1 MNKKFSTLVG
11 CLLLGTAFSVNA
23 QDLPKWYKASQ
34 ADFAWPETADFAVK
48 GKVPGFSL
56 NKDNV
61 TAAGTDRY
69 KFSNNLNSLV
79 PGISVAFD
87 TDDKNGAPTANVV
100 AGTKLAEGAAGWEK
114 ITPVYGSF
122 DGGLGIIPG
131 MQNRGEVFLTLNTQ
145 GLSNPTSIE
154 FDIYAAKVNEGK
166 TPNRNIKWA
175 ITAKSYALDGA
186 GDAADL
192 NIAAVTAS
200 GQQLDAT
207 ESIEYT
213 ADNAGILAGSKY
225 TIRLNENA
233 NGGKNSLANK
243 VIVFQITNAKASEAD
258 DNEAQD
264 KNEPVTVIKGLNFTY
279 QRPEVLFS
287 TTGKIDEFVTPA
299 IYTEEAN
306 AGAGYEVSNKLYTR
320 IEYFNPAEDID
331 LTAANLDLDVLSVY
345 KLSVAYPFELNTD
358 KLADFI
364 LDSDVPDVLKEGS
377 VATYW
382 IKIDNTKLTAGG
394 ATDGLF
400 TLDKTFDGKNGNKK
414 YITATFDFKFAPKQV
429 KDFDASKYIN
439 AEIVARDASLAEA
452 QLDGTSV
459 PSFIIKPSTMAFDEY
474 NQTKEAGLE
483 VKNLPKYTNDVD
495 WIANLTKNSEK
506 PLQPKCEAVG
516 YYAYDKDGKLIDINN
531 DGKSDAK
538 DFVKNDQ
545 FDETFLT
552 NSGNL
557 NTEKY
562 KTITLAVKYERGNV
576 STDLEQSVDFQEVF
590 GLNRALKFEGNID
603 ANDYTGKDL
612 AEKKLGAIYPND
624 LNVTGNNQY
633 VWFTY
638 GSNGSVAEAM
648 QLPDGEV
655 LNDGD
660 LKGHYQRYFYAPFE
674 ANAPESARTSR
685 VDTIFIHASELVPTV
700 DNKAIVKFAIDQKG
714 GDKASNDFRYKA
726 ADSYGVD
733 VAYFK
738 NPVTGAKIAANENF
752 RGGAYTDTLYFE
764 IDLNNVAMV
773 KAVKEKGLEINMK
786 YIADTE
792 DWVGTDYN
800 GGEQQIFKIITADT
814 KGHNVLPVKGITD
827 RGVVTNIYAQNY
839 KDWYKFQKWEDKS
852 GSDEIYDEQ
861 FPNDFGTSYINTCIN
876 GDSTSFVIAGIN
888 VIDTVKISTKS
899 NQDASFVYTQDEAS
913 VAYGTLKVDNKKHLL
928 TIVPNEY
935 GEIYAK
941 INVKFAPTDNNKAID
956 TLIYEP
962 RHKAEVLR
970 KFVYEDLKFGIG
982 KRSAHKDTKFY
993 GMGDLI
999 YLVKDTLF
1007 NTRDVMGAKI
1017 KVSDKYQGNLGD
1029 DVEKVSDFESN
1040 LFYAAGYTY
1049 QADSLYSVVHGDAK
1063 KPVLLFTDENGA
1075 VINTAKKPMQM
1086 GEIVFGTTGEKTI
1099 NIVGR
1104 ELPFEDL
1111 VWPVDEANSST
1122 IFFTNSNKD
1131 IYPVKDAKYRIK
1143 DLMTV
1148 LGGDVT
1154 VPVTIKAK
1162 PSVTAPCDTLTSLT
1176 VNVPVLCSVDSTINV
1191 SFQTVLVGP
1200 ELNAFKP
1207 GDIQGDRANLTWKPG
1222 FKQGEVEH
1230 EVVVGLVKYNKKS
1243 SSIFISEVYADNG
1256 ILAVELFNGTA
1267 TKLNKDIFDIA
1278 SPNYYLVLEESGKVV
1293 ETRPIVSQYDIVEPY
1308 GAIAEWFTHDFKSNT
1323 LYTVTLKQGNVAMD
1337 QFQFSTSATHMGR
1350 RDDLIA
1356 AGQEVTET
1364 TDPYRQ
1370 GKYDQAQWTNTN
1382 IWNMGLEWGRV
1393 GFAEE
1398 VAYTDSP
1405 KHETAFI
1412 SSWDLA
1418 KSSMS
1423 GLYDGTLIKGLHNN
1437 VTYDVW
1443 VTPAL
1448 TAGMDC
1454 VGRVIP
1460 TKGIIATSDSK
1471 LNGGNVIADITFDV
1485 PTANEDINSNVTA
1498 VTVIGDNGKVII
1510 RNAAG
1515 KSVSVCDVLGKQIVK
1530 TVISSNEVEFNAP
1543 KGVVIVAV
1551 DGESAIKAI
1560 VK

>member
-23 QDLPKWYKASQ
+23 QDLPKWYDKTQ
-34 ADFAWPETADFAVK
+34 ADFAWPKEADFAVK
-48 GKVPGFSL
+48 GKVPGFIL

-61 TAAGTDRY
+61 KTAGDARY
-69 KFSNNLNSLV
+69 QFSNTLNSLV

-87 TDDKNGAPTANVV
+87 TDSKNGVAEANVV
-100 AGTKLAEGAAGWEK
+100 AGTKLEEGAAGWEK

-131 MQNRGEVFLTLNTQ
+131 MQNNGEVFLTLNTQ

-154 FDIYAAKVNEGK
+154 FDIYAAKVKEGK
-166 TPNRNIKWA
+166 TPNRNIKWK
-175 ITAKSYALDGA
+175 ITAKSYALNGA

-207 ESIEYT
+207 SSIEYT
-213 ADNAGILAGSKY
+213 ANNAGILAGSKY

-243 VIVFQITNAKASEAD
+243 VIVFQITNEKASEAD
-258 DNEAQD
+258 NNEAQD

-287 TTGKIDEFVTPA
+287 TTGKIEEYVTPA
-299 IYTEEAN
+299 VFAEELN
-306 AGAGYEVSNKLYTR
+306 AGAGYEVSDKLYTR
-320 IEYFNPAEDID
+320 IEYFNPAENID
-331 LTAANLDLDVLSVY
+331 LTTDNLELDLLSVY
-345 KLSVAYPFELNTD
+345 KLSIAYPFTLDET
-358 KLADFI
+358 KLPAGHLLTSETKDG
-364 LDSDVPDVLKEGS
+364 VT
-377 VATYW
+377 TYW
-382 IKIDNTKLTAGG
+382 IKIDNSKLTAGG
-394 ATDGLF
+394 KSDGLF
-400 TLDKTFDGKNGNKK
+400 TLDKTYDGKDGNKK
-414 YITATFDFKFAPKQV
+414 YITAAFDIKFAPKQV

-483 VKNLPKYTNDVD
+483 VKNLPKFTNDVD
-495 WIANLTKNSEK
+495 WIANLTNNSGK

-516 YYAYDKDGKLIDINN
+516 FYAYDKDGKLIDINK
-531 DGKSDAK
+531 DGKSDAN

-576 STDLEQSVDFQEVF
+576 STDLEQSIDFQEVF

-612 AEKKLGAIYPND
+612 VDKDVKKNLGAIYPND

-648 QLPDGEV
+648 QLPDGKV
-655 LNDGD
+655 LNEGD
-660 LKGHYQRYFYAPFE
+660 LKGHYERYFYAPFE

-685 VDTIFIHASELVPTV
+685 VDTIFIHASELIPTV
-700 DNKAIVKFAIDQKG
+700 DNKAIVKFAIDQE
-714 GDKASNDFRYKA
+714 DNAASNDFRYKA
-726 ADSYGVD
+726 SDSYGID

-786 YIADTE
+786 YVADTE
-792 DWVGTDYN
+792 EWAGADYN
-800 GGEQQIFKIITADT
+800 GGETQIFKVITADA
-814 KGHNVLPVKGITD
+814 KGHNVLPVKGLTD

-839 KDWYKFQKWEDKS
+839 KDWYKFQKWEDGP
-852 GSDEIYDEQ
+852 GSDEVYGEQ
-861 FPNDFGTSYINTCIN
+861 FPNDFGTSYINTCIS
-876 GDSTSFVIAGIN
+876 GDSASFVIAGIN
-888 VIDTVKISTKS
+888 VIDTVKVSTLS
-899 NQDASFVYTQDEAS
+899 NQNTSFVYTQDEAS
-913 VAYGTLKVDNKKHLL
+913 EAYGTFSVDKKNHLM

-941 INVKFAPTDNNKAID
+941 INVKFAPSANDKALD

-962 RHKAEVLR
+962 RHKANVLR
-970 KFVYEDLKFGIG
+970 KFIYEDLKFGIG

-1007 NTRDVMGAKI
+1007 NTRDVMGKNI
-1017 KVSDKYQGNLGD
+1017 KVSENYTGNLGD
-1029 DVEKVSDFESN
+1029 DVEKVKKFESG
-1040 LFYAAGYTY
+1040 LFYDAGYTY
-1049 QADSLYSVVHGDAK
+1049 QADSLFSVIHGDAK
-1063 KPVLLFTDENGA
+1063 KPVLFFTDENGA

-1086 GEIVFGTTGEKTI
+1086 GEIVFGTTAEKTI

-1111 VWPVDEANSST
+1111 VWPVDETNSST
-1122 IFFTNSNKD
+1122 IFFTNSNQD

-1154 VPVTIKAK
+1154 IPVTIKAK
-1162 PSVTAPCDTLTSLT
+1162 PSATAPCDTLTSLT

-1191 SFQTVLVGP
+1191 SFKTVLVGP

-1207 GDIQGDRANLTWKPG
+1207 GDIQGDRANLSWKPG

-1243 SSIFISEVYADNG
+1243 SSIFISEVYAHNG
-1256 ILAVELFNGTA
+1256 TLAVELFNGTA
-1267 TKLNKDIFDIA
+1267 SKLNKDIFDIS
-1278 SPNYYLVLEESGKVV
+1278 SPNYYLVLEESGKVI

-1308 GAIAEWFTHDFKSNT
+1308 GAIAEWFNYDFKSNT
-1323 LYTVTLKQGNVAMD
+1323 LYTVTLKQGNITMD
-1337 QFQFSTSATHMGR
+1337 VFQFSTPSTHMGR

-1356 AGQEVTET
+1356 AGQEVTEK
-1364 TDPYRQ
+1364 TDPYRAE
-1370 GKYDQAQWTNTN
+1370 KYDQAQWTNVN
-1382 IWNMGLEWGRV
+1382 IWNMGLESGQI
-1393 GFAEE
+1393 GFAET
-1398 VAYTDSP
+1398 VAYNETS
-1405 KHETAFI
+1405 KHATAFVA
-1412 SSWDLA
+1412 SWDVA

-1437 VTYDVW
+1437 ITYDVW
-1443 VTPAL
+1443 VIPAL
-1448 TAGMDC
+1448 TTGMDC
-1454 VGRVIP
+1454 VSRVIP
-1460 TKGIIATSDSK
+1460 TKGVIATSDSK
-1471 LNGGNVIADITFDV
+1471 LNGGNVIADITFDI
-1485 PTANEDINSNVTA
+1485 PTANEDINSSVTA
-1498 VTVIGDNGKVII
+1498 ISVVGDNGKVIV

-1515 KSVSVCDVLGKQIVK
+1515 KSVSVYDVLGKSVVK

-1543 KGVVIVAV
+1543 KGVVVVAV
-1551 DGESAIKAI
+1551 EGEPAVKAI